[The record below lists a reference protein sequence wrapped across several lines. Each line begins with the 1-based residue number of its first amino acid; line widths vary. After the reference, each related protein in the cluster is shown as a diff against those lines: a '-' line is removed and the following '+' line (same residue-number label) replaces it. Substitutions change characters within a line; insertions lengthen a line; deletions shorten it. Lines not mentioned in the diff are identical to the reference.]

1 MKRGNIT
8 EKRKIVKTKTDN
20 KVLRVLKVLKVPK
33 DPEHPKFP
41 GPYSLP
47 VDIKKLPII
56 LKCSFLIG
64 SKCEV

>member
-8 EKRKIVKTKTDN
+8 EKRKIVKTQTDN

-41 GPYSLP
+41 RPYSLP
-47 VDIKKLPII
+47 VDIRKDATI
-56 LKCSFLIG
+56 LFRFFYWF
-64 SKCEV
+64 